1 MREIDFERASTLLT
15 VMEKCA
21 NVGPM
26 MTNISGEAGEE
37 LKAINEDCKANARE
51 RADKIRAEEQVAE
64 QKRLEAVQAHD
75 EANAQPR
82 GPIQPPDAKPY
93 MPGQPVDRPV
103 GEPSP
108 TDKDRDG
115 IEDSMGYE
123 PNYPN
128 TVKQNPNGV
137 PLVDRRI

>member
-1 MREIDFERASTLLT
+1 MKEIDFNRAGMLLT

-21 NVGPM
+21 TVGPM

-37 LKAINEDCKANARE
+37 LKAINKDCIDNARE
-51 RADKIRAEEQVAE
+51 RADKIRAEEQIAE
-64 QKRLEAVQAHD
+64 QKRLEAVRAHD
-75 EANAQPR
+75 EENAQPR

-108 TDKDRDG
+108 TDRNRNG
-115 IEDSMGYE
+115 IEDVQEDKAFGQRHPQPPIVE
-123 PNYPN
+123 
-128 TVKQNPNGV
+128 
-137 PLVDRRI
+137 RRL